1 MMQELDIRIET
12 DEIET
17 EKNENLDVITK
28 PFSPSDIRLT
38 NPPMNMG
45 DIIDMITYNYI
56 DFNTDYQREKDLWSD
71 EQQSRLI
78 ESVLLGLRLPAF
90 YFEEVS
96 KKKWR
101 IIDGL
106 QRCCAIRNFCVKQS
120 LTLENLEFL
129 TKYDG
134 RKFDDL
140 HFEIKRD
147 IRMLPVTVNV
157 LESGTPDD
165 VKYILFKRLNTG
177 GIKLSPQEIRNAVYI
192 GKAIDIVREMSEY
205 PEFLKATQNKIPTL
219 RKQSMDFISRFV
231 AFYLLGYKSYSIADL
246 DNFINDAMKGIKAG
260 NFDTQIAL
268 MKLDFIK
275 AMKLA
280 MDIFGKDAFRKR
292 TTKNGNRRPL
302 NKAYFEV
309 IAVTFARL
317 NDVEIQKVKANK
329 QLLKENLIKEMHDNT
344 SYANAHSGGTA
355 LVGSV
360 KKRFSVFNEVLRDSM
375 NGKIR

>member
-219 RKQSMDFISRFV
+219 RKQSMDFISRF
-231 AFYLLGYKSYSIADL
+231 
-246 DNFINDAMKGIKAG
+246 
-260 NFDTQIAL
+260 
-268 MKLDFIK
+268 
-275 AMKLA
+275 
-280 MDIFGKDAFRKR
+280 
-292 TTKNGNRRPL
+292 
-302 NKAYFEV
+302 
-309 IAVTFARL
+309 
-317 NDVEIQKVKANK
+317 
-329 QLLKENLIKEMHDNT
+329 
-344 SYANAHSGGTA
+344 
-355 LVGSV
+355 
-360 KKRFSVFNEVLRDSM
+360 
-375 NGKIR
+375 